1 MSAPEFT
8 AAGVVI
14 QAFQEIYDELAAGYR
29 AIYGQDID
37 LSQDSPDGQRIQIEA
52 KARHDLQQ
60 FALSVANGF
69 DPDFAT
75 GTQITKIAKIAGIN
89 GVRPATRSQWDL
101 KITTSRSVALP
112 ANYTIQDDLGQN
124 WLIVAPVTAPAG
136 ESNVTFIS
144 ELFGAI
150 SGLIG
155 ATFTQQTVV
164 LGVVS
169 FEAESN
175 ALVGTAEETEQE
187 FRNRRRRS
195 VAKPSFSVIGGLI
208 AALWNIPGV
217 TDVRVYENKTKV
229 DDPVLDLNR
238 NSVWAIVEG
247 GTTADIVFNL
257 VTQRSAGCDTK
268 GSQSG
273 SYTEV
278 IPLPN
283 GGSTTYVH
291 VMQYDRPTPVGLYIR
306 FNYTRIDIDEPVD
319 VDLIKQNLA
328 ALDYSIG
335 QNQKAS
341 DLYATA
347 RSAGNNYFVT
357 DLEISLNGSTWT
369 NEFLSPGAAGKFT
382 VAVADITATE
392 VAP

>member
-8 AAGVVI
+8 SSGVVI
-14 QAFQEIYDELAAGYR
+14 QTFQEIYDELASGYR
-29 AIYGQDID
+29 GIYGQDID

-75 GTQITKIAKIAGIN
+75 GSQIAKIAKIAGIN

-101 KITTSRSVALP
+101 KINTSRSVSLP

-124 WLIVAPVTAPAG
+124 WLIVAPVTVGAG

-144 ELFGAI
+144 ELFGPI
-150 SGLIG
+150 SGLAG
-155 ATFTQQTVV
+155 AVFTQQTVV
-164 LGVVS
+164 LGVVG

-195 VAKPSFSVIGGLI
+195 VAKPSYSVIGGLI

-217 TDVRVYENKTKV
+217 TDVRVYENKTSSN
-229 DDPVLDLNR
+229 DPVLSLGAH
-238 NSVWAIVEG
+238 SIWAIVEG

-257 VTQRSAGCDTK
+257 VTQRSAGCNTK

-278 IPLPN
+278 INLPN
-283 GGSTTYVH
+283 GGTTTYVH
-291 VMQYDRPTPVGLYIR
+291 AMQYDRPTTVNLRVR
-306 FNYTRIDIDEPVD
+306 FNYTRLDIDEPVD
-319 VDLIKQNLA
+319 VDLIKNSFA

-335 QNQKAS
+335 QNQNAS

-357 DLEISLNGSTWT
+357 DLEISLDGTTWT
-369 NEFLSPGAAGKFT
+369 NEFLSPGAAGKFAVL
-382 VAVADITATE
+382 VANVTATE

>member
-8 AAGVVI
+8 SAGVVI
-14 QAFQEIYDELAAGYR
+14 QTFQEIYTEIEEGLKG
-29 AIYGQDID
+29 IYGQDIT
-37 LSQDSPDGQRIQIEA
+37 LSQDSPDGQRVQIHCKMA
-52 KARHDLQQ
+52 SDMQQ
-60 FALSVANGF
+60 FALSMANGF
-69 DPDFAT
+69 DPDLAT
-75 GTQITKIAKIAGIN
+75 GSQITKVAKISGIN

-101 KITTSRSVALP
+101 KITTSRSVPLP

-124 WLIVAPVTAPAG
+124 WLIVAPVTVPAG

-144 ELFGAI
+144 ELFGPI

-229 DDPVLDLNR
+229 DDPVLDLNAH
-238 NSVWAIVEG
+238 SVWAIVEG

-273 SYTEV
+273 SYTEA

-291 VMQYDRPTPVGLYIR
+291 VMQYDRPTPIRLYIR

-335 QNQKAS
+335 QDQKAS

-382 VAVADITATE
+382 VQVADITATE